1 MLLCMALVTANTYAE
16 TAKPTVSKS
25 AEVTFTDGLRCLKSA
40 DFICAKLELN
50 KLPSQTNLAKVL
62 DGAIAMQEGDA
73 DRTLGLLLPLQADTK
88 LPPAAAS
95 SLHASLALAY
105 ESIGDPLRALM
116 QYDLTA
122 QTLSQIDQIEAN
134 QEAIWKLL
142 GSIDKA
148 QLIELRG
155 ASDEQNIQGWIDL
168 ALAQI
173 ANQNLQDWRKLYPD
187 HPATEALLAEL
198 TKNQATVSDNSTT
211 TGIGAKI
218 ALILP
223 FNDTSFYPT
232 SDAIE
237 QGFSAA
243 KAAAK
248 DSSEFKIYPSSGN
261 KDEINAIYQQA
272 LKDGARYV
280 VGPLTRD
287 EVTSLSTA
295 SNGELPVP
303 TLTLNQGEQEASLAN
318 MYTLNLSAEAEAL
331 QIAKMAR
338 DSQLQNALIITTDS
352 TVAMRMSKVFYEAWQ
367 AEGGKIAAK
376 INIKK
381 NASNDEIQN
390 ILANLASHDLI
401 VFACDYDLAR
411 SVRPFLSNT
420 TPTYGFSHI
429 YSGLN
434 FDTLDQALLSVRFTD
449 MPWVLNIDNPEFE
462 PYKATAE
469 GLPQGQM
476 QRWFALG
483 ADAYQTLALI
493 AKKPKQ
499 AVSFYGLTGKIS
511 ISDQGVITRQL
522 STGIFSTKGV
532 LLEKAP

>member
-1 MLLCMALVTANTYAE
+1 MLLCMALITANTYAE

-25 AEVTFTDGLRCLKSA
+25 AEVTFADGLRCLKSA

-50 KLPSQTNLAKVL
+50 KLPSQTSLAKVL

-198 TKNQATVSDNSTT
+198 TKNQAAVSDNST

-295 SNGELPVP
+295 TNGGLPVP

-352 TVAMRMSKVFYEAWQ
+352 TVAMRMSKEFYEAWQ
-367 AEGGKIAAK
+367 AEGGKISAK

-381 NASNDEIQN
+381 NATNEEIQAL
-390 ILANLASHDLI
+390 LANQAAADMILL
-401 VFACDYDLAR
+401 ACDTDLAR
-411 SVRPFLSNT
+411 AVRPFLSNT
-420 TPTYGFSHI
+420 IPTYGFSHI
-429 YSGLN
+429 YTGLN
-434 FDTLDQALLSVRFTD
+434 FDPLDQALISVRFTD
-449 MPWVLNIDNPEFE
+449 MPWLLNTENPEFE
-462 PYKATAE
+462 PYKTTSAD
-469 GLPQGQM
+469 LPQGQM

-493 AKKPKQ
+493 AKKPNQ

-511 ISDQGVITRQL
+511 ISEQGVITRQL